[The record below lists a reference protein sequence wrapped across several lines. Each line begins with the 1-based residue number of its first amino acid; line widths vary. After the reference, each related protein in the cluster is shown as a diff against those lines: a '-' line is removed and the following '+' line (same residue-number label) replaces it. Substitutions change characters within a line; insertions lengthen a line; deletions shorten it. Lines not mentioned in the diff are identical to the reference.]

1 MQIQEEPADV
11 RAQNETRSRETERNL
26 IDASRLSDEQLF
38 EKYQTEPDG
47 LNQVEE
53 KYIEKPK
60 RWDIPGIKK
69 FMIFFGL
76 LSTVL
81 DVLCFL
87 VLWFVFGFSSIDKAG
102 FFQCGWFM
110 FGVISQTMVIH
121 TIRTP
126 KIPFIQDRASRQLTL
141 STVVVCILTLLI
153 GFTGIALLFSMPV
166 MPISF
171 LAWMACLM
179 VIYTVLAQAMKTVYI
194 RINKEWV

>member
-1 MQIQEEPADV
+1 MSRSFCFRREYLIPIAFRFAIERSLFLFLFLDQIARCAGDLVQKWKTPAD
-11 RAQNETRSRETERNL
+11 
-26 IDASRLSDEQLF
+26 
-38 EKYQTEPDG
+38 YQR
-47 LNQVEE
+47 
-53 KYIEKPK
+53 

-69 FMIFFGL
+69 FMIIFGL

-87 VLWFVFGFSSIDKAG
+87 VLWFVFGFKDMEHAG

-126 KIPFIQDRASRQLTL
+126 KVPFIQDRASKELVFSTLT
-141 STVVVCILTLLI
+141 VCMITLLI
-153 GFTGIALLFSMPV
+153 GFTGIAALFSLPV

-171 LAWMACLM
+171 LAWMAGLM
-179 VIYTVLAQAMKTVYI
+179 VVYTVLAQAMKTVYI
-194 RINKEWV
+194 RLNKEWV

>member
-1 MQIQEEPADV
+1 M
-11 RAQNETRSRETERNL
+11 
-26 IDASRLSDEQLF
+26 
-38 EKYQTEPDG
+38 
-47 LNQVEE
+47 
-53 KYIEKPK
+53 
-60 RWDIPGIKK
+60 
-69 FMIFFGL
+69 
-76 LSTVL
+76 
-81 DVLCFL
+81 
-87 VLWFVFGFSSIDKAG
+87 LWFVFGFSNIDKAG

-171 LAWMACLM
+171 LAWMAGLM
-179 VIYTVLAQAMKTVYI
+179 VIYTVLAQAMKTVNI